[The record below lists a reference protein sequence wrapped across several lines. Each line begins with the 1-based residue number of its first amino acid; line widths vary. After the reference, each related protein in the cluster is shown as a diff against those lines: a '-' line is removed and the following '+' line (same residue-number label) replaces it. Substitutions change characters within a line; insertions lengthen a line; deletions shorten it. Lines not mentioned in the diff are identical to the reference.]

1 MTLLPRV
8 AAGAA
13 SRPFVLKDGDGRPLA
28 DVSVSVVGR
37 SGSVRTG
44 ADGTFVLLPPP
55 VPPFQLIVFGPDESL
70 LGIVRV
76 DSLENETDRELV
88 LVPKVSETIQ
98 VVSGVALAS
107 VAPPAAAATV
117 LSHEELERMRA
128 ARLVESL
135 GEIPGVSPS
144 GPGQT
149 AVPTLRGMARG
160 RTLVL
165 LDGARVTTER
175 RAGASA
181 TYLDPFSLGY
191 VEVVRG
197 PGSVAYG
204 SDALGGVIHARTVSP
219 KAGVNGIRYEIS
231 AGAGEEYAAI
241 GGEANLALGSG
252 ALLAQFHQRSFADYE
267 SPGGTVDNSS
277 SRDSGGLLRGL
288 IPLKRARFHVGL
300 QVDRGRD
307 ISRPSADEDT
317 ARTIY
322 PLEDSDRLTLGIDL
336 PGWKGFTGFEVLAF
350 LGRYRLVTERTTID
364 PSTSDRQLSRAD
376 VEASDAS
383 LRFVATRPVEKGYW
397 RAGVDLVTRF
407 GLDATNRVEDHPQGG
422 TPVLVADEET
432 IEEAR
437 RVDAGLFVEGERVWG
452 RMSLA
457 AGLRGDDVSTRNRGG
472 FFGDRSTSDGA
483 VSGYAAISWRFG
495 GGMDA
500 AVQVSRGFRDP
511 QLSDRYFRGTTAR
524 GRIAG
529 NPDLEPET
537 TRQLDLAL
545 RSGKGRIRF
554 GLYGYLYRIRE
565 LVERFE
571 IAPGEFAFRNRGE
584 EDVRGIE
591 LESDMDVASGLA
603 LRFTLNLARGEILD
617 DGSDPAD
624 IPADWV
630 AVSVLHRPVERL
642 DWQLRL
648 RAFARD
654 DRPGPTEQVT
664 PGFAVLDAF
673 VRLSLSET
681 LDLRLN
687 LWNLADREYPSS
699 ADGSSPLAPGRSV
712 ALTLAGRF

>member
-1 MTLLPRV
+1 
-8 AAGAA
+8 
-13 SRPFVLKDGDGRPLA
+13 
-28 DVSVSVVGR
+28 
-37 SGSVRTG
+37 
-44 ADGTFVLLPPP
+44 
-55 VPPFQLIVFGPDESL
+55 
-70 LGIVRV
+70 
-76 DSLENETDRELV
+76 
-88 LVPKVSETIQ
+88 
-98 VVSGVALAS
+98 
-107 VAPPAAAATV
+107 
-117 LSHEELERMRA
+117 MRA

-591 LESDMDVASGLA
+591 SPSTSPAGRSSTTAPTRPTSRPIGSPSRCSTVRWNGSTGSCDSGPSPATTAPDRPSRSRPASQSWMLSFDCRCRRRSISASICGISPTASTHRAPTGAHRSPRGAAWLSHLRAGSERPDAPASEDPTSAPIVQRSGLVPSPREWTMA
-603 LRFTLNLARGEILD
+603 
-617 DGSDPAD
+617 SP
-624 IPADWV
+624 
-630 AVSVLHRPVERL
+630 SV
-642 DWQLRL
+642 
-648 RAFARD
+648 
-654 DRPGPTEQVT
+654 
-664 PGFAVLDAF
+664 
-673 VRLSLSET
+673 
-681 LDLRLN
+681 
-687 LWNLADREYPSS
+687 
-699 ADGSSPLAPGRSV
+699 
-712 ALTLAGRF
+712 